1 MTKEEAKQELE
12 GIKLVYEI
20 FKKGINEYDKRIAEL
35 EAIINK
41 KDEEGQMISFASYCV
56 IHDIKYIT
64 AQTISEWKKIVPI
77 SYIRRTTNNYETK
90 QNHRSS
96 PPR

>member
-1 MTKEEAKQELE
+1 MIMTKQEAKQELE

-41 KDEEGQMISFASYCV
+41 KDEEGQMIGFANYC
-56 IHDIKYIT
+56 IANDINYIT
-64 AQTISEWKKIVPI
+64 AQTISEWRFSGSILI
-77 SYIRRTTNNYETK
+77 N
-90 QNHRSS
+90 S
-96 PPR
+96 PSKTL

>member
-20 FKKGINEYDKRIAEL
+20 FKKGINDYDKRIDEL

-41 KDEEGQMISFASYCV
+41 KDEEGQMIVFASYCIANDV
-56 IHDIKYIT
+56 KYIT
-64 AQTISEWKKIVPI
+64 AQTISEWRGSGSGSILI
-77 SYIRRTTNNYETK
+77 N
-90 QNHRSS
+90 S
-96 PPR
+96 PSKTL